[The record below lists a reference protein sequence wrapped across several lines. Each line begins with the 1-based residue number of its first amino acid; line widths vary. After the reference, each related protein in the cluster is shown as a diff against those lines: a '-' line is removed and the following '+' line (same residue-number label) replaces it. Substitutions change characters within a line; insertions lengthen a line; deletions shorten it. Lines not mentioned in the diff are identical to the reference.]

1 MGDLFFLEKK
11 YADEMVAHAR
21 QETPNEC
28 CGILA
33 GVNNQVV
40 KLYQTIN
47 SEHSPTRYRID
58 SQ

>member
-40 KLYQTIN
+40 KL
-47 SEHSPTRYRID
+47 
-58 SQ
+58 